1 MHVYIYVYMFQKY
14 EKNTLNKFRRGLNPL
29 IIYVHPPPPTIKHTF
44 QDKLLYQTSKSC
56 NVLCITIVP
65 LHAQKINLISS
76 FSSIKMHFLI
86 KSLKSE
92 LFQFEKSD
100 QNSENVLHI
109 CMCISSMCNN
119 INLKHQ
125 IV

>member
-1 MHVYIYVYMFQKY
+1 MHYYCPLTCTKNQLDIFIFKY
-14 EKNTLNKFRRGLNPL
+14 KNAF
-29 IIYVHPPPPTIKHTF
+29 
-44 QDKLLYQTSKSC
+44 
-56 NVLCITIVP
+56 
-65 LHAQKINLISS
+65 
-76 FSSIKMHFLI
+76 FLI

>member
-1 MHVYIYVYMFQKY
+1 MCYALLLSLTCTKNHLDIFIFKY
-14 EKNTLNKFRRGLNPL
+14 KN
-29 IIYVHPPPPTIKHTF
+29 
-44 QDKLLYQTSKSC
+44 
-56 NVLCITIVP
+56 
-65 LHAQKINLISS
+65 A
-76 FSSIKMHFLI
+76 FLI

-119 INLKHQ
+119 INLKYY
-125 IV
+125 I